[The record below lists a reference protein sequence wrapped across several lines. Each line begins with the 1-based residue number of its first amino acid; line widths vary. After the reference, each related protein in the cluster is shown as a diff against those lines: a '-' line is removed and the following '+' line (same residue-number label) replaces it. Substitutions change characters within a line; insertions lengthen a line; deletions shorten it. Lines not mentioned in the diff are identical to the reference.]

1 MSTKNL
7 SILCL
12 LGKIFFIKTYNAR
25 IKVSSASQYAVS
37 LNCTRT
43 NNQLM
48 LKHCSKSDKITKTI
62 LTALLLS
69 SI

>member
-12 LGKIFFIKTYNAR
+12 LGKIKTYNAR